1 MLWELFAC
9 LLTCSVSFAV
19 ISARTASLCP
29 YASIWQANGKL
40 GIGLD
45 IRKGTGGVEGIEIVD
60 GNVDN

>member
-1 MLWELFAC
+1 M
-9 LLTCSVSFAV
+9 SFAV